1 MRRSCSALTAHNCCS
16 RSCRVR
22 SLYMPPLTELRRL
35 GRNDLIM
42 AMDRAGGCST
52 VAAQLRLLGVRKPV
66 GYWDEPEI
74 LEQCVVAPP
83 AACTPV
89 C

>member
-1 MRRSCSALTAHNCCS
+1 
-16 RSCRVR
+16 
-22 SLYMPPLTELRRL
+22 MPPLTELRRL
-35 GRNDLIM
+35 GRTDLIM

-74 LEQCVVAPP
+74 LEQCVTAHRPRNTCGTLTR
-83 AACTPV
+83 ACTQGAA
-89 C
+89 